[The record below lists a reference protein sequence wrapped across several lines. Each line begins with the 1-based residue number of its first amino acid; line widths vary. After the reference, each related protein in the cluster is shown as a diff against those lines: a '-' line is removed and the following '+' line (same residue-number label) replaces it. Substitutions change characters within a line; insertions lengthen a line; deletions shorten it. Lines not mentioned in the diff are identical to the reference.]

1 MVGLPTGVLVMVVLL
16 ETDVMFGLTLQ
27 VIFVPVVVAVVAV
40 LRFVPIVLKL
50 VHPSLL
56 PSPVLRRV
64 EMVLVVVFVLL
75 VVGSSVVPV
84 VWILRLLEAIE
95 TGGRGGGHWV
105 F

>member
-1 MVGLPTGVLVMVVLL
+1 MVGLLTGVLVMVVLL
-16 ETDVMFGLTLQ
+16 GTDVMFGLTLQ
-27 VIFVPVVVAVVAV
+27 VIFVPVVVTVVAV
-40 LRFVPIVLKL
+40 PRFVPTVLKL

-64 EMVLVVVFVLL
+64 EVVLVVVFVLL
-75 VVGSSVVPV
+75 VVGSSVVLM

-95 TGGRGGGHWV
+95 TEGRGRGHWV